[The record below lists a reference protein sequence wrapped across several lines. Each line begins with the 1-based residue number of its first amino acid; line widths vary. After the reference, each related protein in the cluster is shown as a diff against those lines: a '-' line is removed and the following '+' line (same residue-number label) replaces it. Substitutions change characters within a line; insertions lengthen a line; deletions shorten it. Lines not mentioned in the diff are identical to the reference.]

1 MKTKVLLVALLA
13 QFINL
18 SASAYDAKV
27 DGIFYNLY
35 TSDKIA
41 TVTYYGYH
49 SDSYKY
55 SGQITIPTTVTYNN
69 VRYRV
74 TAIGSDA
81 FYNNTGLT
89 SVSIPSSITSIGS
102 KAFYNCDKLTS
113 VSIPASVTS
122 IGDEAFYDCDGLTSV
137 TIPASVKKI
146 NYRAFYHCS
155 KLASVSI
162 PSSVTCIENEAFSET
177 PWRTSWLAEQQDGSC
192 YINSVLYT
200 YKGTMPEGTS
210 VVVEN
215 GTTGIAGGAFK
226 GCSNLVSVEIPQSVT
241 SIGSYAFS
249 GCSLTSVSLPTALT
263 YLGSAAFLGCTT
275 LNTIDIPAFTETGG
289 YSSYTSPISG
299 FSNSGYSGDNIFAG
313 CSSLTSATL
322 AEGMTCVYWGM
333 FADCT
338 SLTTVTLPTTITS
351 ITASAFRNCENL
363 STVKVGMQAPIA
375 IDSEVF
381 TNRFLATLVVPEG
394 CKEAYQNAE
403 FWEDFQTI
411 VEEGDIEKCAK
422 PTIAYASG
430 KLTFGCATEGV
441 QFVSTITDDDIK
453 SYNTGEVDLSVTYA
467 IRVYATKPGLGD
479 SKVATATLCWLEQE
493 PDIHTDVIE
502 VKALPVLVQT
512 QGSTISVQGLDAG
525 TEVSVYSIE
534 GKQQGSA
541 VSVNGAAQINTSLQP
556 GSVAVVKIG
565 EKTVKVMVK

>member
-1 MKTKVLLVALLA
+1 MKTKFLLIALLA

-18 SASAYDAKV
+18 SASAYTAKIGSIYY
-27 DGIFYNLY
+27 DLN
-35 TSDKIA
+35 TSNKTA
-41 TVTYYGYH
+41 TVTYY
-49 SDSYKY
+49 STSYNSY
-55 SGQITIPTTVTYNN
+55 SGQITIPTTITYND
-69 VRYRV
+69 VRYKV
-74 TAIGSDA
+74 TAIGYHA
-81 FYNNTGLT
+81 FYNCSGLT
-89 SVSIPSSITSIGS
+89 SVSIPSSITSIGAD
-102 KAFYNCDKLTS
+102 AFYNCDKLTS

-122 IGDEAFYDCDGLTSV
+122 IGRGAFNDCDGLTSV

-146 NYRAFYHCS
+146 DYRTFYFCS

-162 PSSVTCIENEAFSET
+162 PSSVTLIENEAFAYT
-177 PWRTSWLAEQQDGSC
+177 PWRTSWLAEQQDGPC

-215 GTTGIAGGAFK
+215 GTTGIAGGAFY

-249 GCSLTSVSLPTALT
+249 GCGLTSVSLPTALT
-263 YLGSAAFLGCTT
+263 YLGSAAFLGCTA

-299 FSNSGYSGDNIFAG
+299 YSSNGYGYFIFAG
-313 CSSLTSATL
+313 CASLTSATL
-322 AEGMTCVYWGM
+322 AEGLTNVYWGM

-338 SLTTVTLPTTITS
+338 SLTTVTLPSTITS
-351 ITASAFRNCENL
+351 IKVSAFTNCENL
-363 STVKVGMQAPIA
+363 STVKVGMQAPFV

-381 TNRFLATLVVPEG
+381 TNRFLATLIVPVG
-394 CKEAYQNAE
+394 SKEAYQNAE

-411 VEEGDIEKCAK
+411 VEEGDIEKCAT
-422 PTIAYASG
+422 PSIAYSDG

-467 IRVYATKPGLGD
+467 IRVYATKAGLGD
-479 SKVATATLCWLEQE
+479 SKVATATLCWLEQQ

-502 VKALPVLVQT
+502 VKAMPALIQSQGGTITIQGAADGTPITVYST
-512 QGSTISVQGLDAG
+512 DGKECGSTIAAG
-525 TEVSVYSIE
+525 GNATI
-534 GKQQGSA
+534 A
-541 VSVNGAAQINTSLQP
+541 TSLQS
-556 GSVAVVKIG
+556 GSIAVVKIG
-565 EKTVKVMVK
+565 KKAVKVLLK

>member
-1 MKTKVLLVALLA
+1 
-13 QFINL
+13 
-18 SASAYDAKV
+18 
-27 DGIFYNLY
+27 
-35 TSDKIA
+35 
-41 TVTYYGYH
+41 
-49 SDSYKY
+49 
-55 SGQITIPTTVTYNN
+55 
-69 VRYRV
+69 
-74 TAIGSDA
+74 
-81 FYNNTGLT
+81 
-89 SVSIPSSITSIGS
+89 
-102 KAFYNCDKLTS
+102 
-113 VSIPASVTS
+113 
-122 IGDEAFYDCDGLTSV
+122 
-137 TIPASVKKI
+137 
-146 NYRAFYHCS
+146 
-155 KLASVSI
+155 
-162 PSSVTCIENEAFSET
+162 
-177 PWRTSWLAEQQDGSC
+177 
-192 YINSVLYT
+192 
-200 YKGTMPEGTS
+200 MPEGTS

-215 GTTGIAGGAFK
+215 GTTGIAGGAFN

-249 GCSLTSVSLPTALT
+249 GCSLTSVSLPTSLT
-263 YLGSAAFLGCTT
+263 YLGSAAFLGCKSLTA
-275 LNTIDIPAFTETGG
+275 IDIPAFTESGG
-289 YSSYTSPISG
+289 YNSYSSST
-299 FSNSGYSGDNIFAG
+299 GYSMSGNYYGGRLICAG
-313 CSSLTSATL
+313 CTSLTSATL
-322 AEGMTCVYWGM
+322 TEGMTQVYDGM

-525 TEVSVYSIE
+525 TEVFVYSIE

-541 VSVNGAAQINTSLQP
+541 VAVNGAAQIGTSLQP